1 MIRSFIA
8 LLALSTLCIPQ
19 VDASKASD
27 PIQFFTDSELV
38 RAGADPGL
46 VATVAAANVPVIKG
60 DETFAFCNRDGF
72 ITRAGY
78 NTVVNAIIIC
88 LNHSTPETIAPS
100 FTHEAVHL
108 AQDCKAGLHNEHL
121 LASSPVS
128 VRNIWDHGLTEAQRE
143 SIKRSY
149 TPDEWDFE
157 TEAFYFQNHPS
168 VVQQEVATFCFA

>member
-1 MIRSFIA
+1 MIRSFFA

-27 PIQFFTDSELV
+27 PIQFFTGSELV
-38 RAGADPGL
+38 RAGADPEL

-78 NTVVNAIIIC
+78 NTAINAIIIC
-88 LNHSTPETIAPS
+88 LNHSTQATIAES
-100 FTHEAVHL
+100 FTHEALHL
-108 AQDCKAGLHNEHL
+108 AQDCQAGLHNEQL
-121 LASSPVS
+121 MAGTPLQ

-143 SIKRSY
+143 NIKRSY
-149 TPDEWDFE
+149 LPDDWDLE
-157 TEAFYFQNHPS
+157 TEAFFFQTRPD
-168 VVQQEVATFCFA
+168 VVQSAVASFCF